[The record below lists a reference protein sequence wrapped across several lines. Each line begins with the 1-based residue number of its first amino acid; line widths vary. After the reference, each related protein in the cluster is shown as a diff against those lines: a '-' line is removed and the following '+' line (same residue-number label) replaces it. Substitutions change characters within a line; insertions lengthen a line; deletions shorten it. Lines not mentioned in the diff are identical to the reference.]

1 MWYRHLYMERS
12 QDFMMK
18 CENFIQKIREN
29 PFANKKPVTTEKNV
43 ETGEMKR
50 RDSASVQTKK
60 VSDT

>member
-1 MWYRHLYMERS
+1 MA
-12 QDFMMK
+12 K

-29 PFANKKPVTTEKNV
+29 PFANKKTVTVEKNI

-60 VSDT
+60 VSDA